1 MQSPV
6 GWLAPAAECLSL
18 RLKSS
23 GVSVKNEE
31 RSIRSPLSHDYD
43 TDTLQMNLK
52 DKLYSGDIMKGLFLA
67 QLIILF
73 HVLIIAILGI
83 TVLLLGGL
91 ARNLIWIILGV
102 VAVTLIL
109 TYVIYRR
116 AKTQGSNMLR
126 DLDQSGAVRGRP
138 LEISFMGGLMSLKVG
153 SPDAPPALEANRIGP
168 IPRLED
174 AESIRK
180 RELADLAQLLAD
192 DMISIEDYTS
202 AKQKILSAN

>member
-1 MQSPV
+1 M
-6 GWLAPAAECLSL
+6 
-18 RLKSS
+18 
-23 GVSVKNEE
+23 
-31 RSIRSPLSHDYD
+31 SHDYD
-43 TDTLQMNLK
+43 TDALQMNLK

-153 SPDAPPALEANRIGP
+153 SPDAPPSLEANRIGP